1 MKAMILAAGR
11 GERMKPL
18 TDSCPKPLLTVKGMP
33 LIEYHISALAKI
45 GVSEIIINHAWL
57 GQQLVDYL
65 GDGNQW
71 QVKIHYSEEQH
82 ALETAGGII
91 KALPL
96 LGEDAFL
103 IVNGDVFTDFGF
115 NDIPALPTDKL
126 AHLWLVNNPVHNLA
140 GDFAIEDGLL
150 QNIAVKARGEQGQKS
165 YTYSGIALFKP
176 NFFNQAFF
184 DDNYFNQSPVTR
196 DTNAALPL
204 APLLRMMA
212 DKNKITA
219 SVLSATW
226 TDVGTPERLAQ
237 LNEVR

>member
-18 TDSCPKPLLTVKGMP
+18 TDNCPKPLLTVRGIP
-33 LIEYHISALAKI
+33 LIEYHINALAKI
-45 GVSEIIINHAWL
+45 GISEIVINHAWL
-57 GQQLVDYL
+57 GQKLIDYL
-65 GDGNQW
+65 GDGSQW
-71 QVKIHYSEEQH
+71 QVKIHFSEEHQ

-96 LGEDAFL
+96 LGNDPFL
-103 IVNGDVFTDFGF
+103 IVNGDVFTDFDF
-115 NDIPALPTDKL
+115 NDIPVLPTDKL

-140 GDFAIEDGLL
+140 GDFGIKDGLL
-150 QNIAVKARGEQGQKS
+150 QNIGANAEGDQRQKS

-176 NFFNQAFF
+176 NFFKQEFLE
-184 DDNYFNQSPVTR
+184 QSHFTHDPECLDKGTSL
-196 DTNAALPL
+196 TL

-212 DKNKITA
+212 EKNKITA
-219 SVLSATW
+219 NVLSATW

-237 LNEVR
+237 LNGVT